1 MKIFLISNMY
11 PSAKDSLFG
20 VFVKNFRLELEKK
33 GVEFSAV
40 SVIKGKKPNNLSKA
54 VSYLKYYFSIWY
66 NFIFKKYDLIYVH
79 FMSHNA
85 PALALLLFL
94 FKMKKP
100 LVINVHGDDV
110 TNSKGKKIDVLNK
123 FILKKVDLV
132 VTPSTYF
139 KEMMQE
145 NYPLLSQNQI
155 FVSPSGGVD
164 ATRFYPMEK
173 SENEVPI
180 LGMISRIDEGKG
192 WDDFLK
198 ALKSLKEK
206 GVNFKAIIAGQGL
219 QETAMKTMINDF
231 DLQNNVDFLGLIK
244 QEQLV
249 HLYNKM
255 DVMVF
260 PTKREAESLG
270 LVGLEAMSCKTPVIG
285 GNIAGLKTY
294 IDNNINGMLFEPGN
308 VVELTVCIEKYL
320 NYSKEEK
327 EKMRLAAYKTATAYE
342 SEFVMQNL
350 LAQLKLVCTR
360 N

>member
-1 MKIFLISNMY
+1 MY
-11 PSAKDSLFG
+11 PSSKDSLFG

-33 GVEFSAV
+33 GVVFSAV

-54 VSYLKYYFSIWY
+54 VSYLKYYCSICY
-66 NFIFKKYDLIYVH
+66 NFIFKKYDLLYVH

-85 PALALLLFL
+85 PALAFLCFLL
-94 FKMKKP
+94 KKKKP

-132 VTPSTYF
+132 VTPSAYF
-139 KEMMQE
+139 KEMMLE
-145 NYPLLSQNQI
+145 NYPFLTQKQI

-164 ATRFYPMEK
+164 ATRFYPMEQTI
-173 SENEVPI
+173 NDVPI

-198 ALKSLKEK
+198 ALKILKEK
-206 GVNFKAIIAGQGL
+206 DIQFKAIIAGQGL
-219 QETAMKTMINDF
+219 QETEMKTMIRDF
-231 DLQNNVDFLGLIK
+231 GLQNNVDFLGLIK
-244 QEQLV
+244 QERLI

-285 GNIAGLKTY
+285 GDIAGLKTY
-294 IDNNINGMLFEPGN
+294 IQNNINGMLFEPGN
-308 VVELTVCIEKYL
+308 VVELTICIEKYL
-320 NYSKEEK
+320 NFSKEEK
-327 EKMRLAAYKTATAYE
+327 EKMRLAAFKTAAAYD
-342 SEFVMQNL
+342 SKFVMQNL
-350 LAQLKLVCTR
+350 LAQLKIICIR